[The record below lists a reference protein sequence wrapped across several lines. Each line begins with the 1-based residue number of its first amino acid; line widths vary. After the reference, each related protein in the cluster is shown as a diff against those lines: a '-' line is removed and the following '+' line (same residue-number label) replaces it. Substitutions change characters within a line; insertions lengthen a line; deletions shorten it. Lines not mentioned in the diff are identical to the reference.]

1 MKIKNNEKLIG
12 LVTDLYWEFDR
23 MSSSG
28 QETLEELATLVG
40 VPTEAEMDEKNLK
53 KSLLS
58 MGVPKESLHL
68 YMDESSIASKNRN
81 KAVKV
86 EIRKEINNVI

>member
-1 MKIKNNEKLIG
+1 MSLNKSQVTKL
-12 LVTDLYWEFDR
+12 VVDLCWEYDR

-28 QETLEELATLVG
+28 QETLEKLATLVG
-40 VPTEAEMDEKNLK
+40 VPTEEEMEEENLK

-68 YMDESSIASKNRN
+68 YMGGSSVAATNRN
-81 KAVKV
+81 KEIKT
-86 EIRKEINNVI
+86 EIRKMENM

>member
-1 MKIKNNEKLIG
+1 MTKSEKIQQ

-40 VPTEAEMDEKNLK
+40 VPTEE
-53 KSLLS
+53 
-58 MGVPKESLHL
+58 
-68 YMDESSIASKNRN
+68 
-81 KAVKV
+81 
-86 EIRKEINNVI
+86 EISNMSEETALQYEELVGN

>member
-1 MKIKNNEKLIG
+1 MTKSEKIQQ

-68 YMDESSIASKNRN
+68 YMDESSGWKLG
-81 KAVKV
+81 
-86 EIRKEINNVI
+86 EIHE